1 MMKKLIEA
9 VSRLAHNEYEL
20 ASKQHGAKFHSM
32 HEAYAII
39 KEEVEEAQ
47 EELISVNSRLFDF
60 WSKNCRRDSTEIA
73 DDTLIALKS
82 YAINAASECIQI
94 AAMAHKALQGV
105 EE

>member
-1 MMKKLIEA
+1 MMKKLIES
-9 VSRLAHNEYEL
+9 VDLLVNEEYDR
-20 ASKQHGAKFHSM
+20 ASKDHGARFHSQ
-32 HEAYAII
+32 HEAYAVI

-47 EELISVNSRLFDF
+47 EELIKVDSRLFDF